1 MPQPLHRNGGHR
13 PVAAEQ
19 SRDIATVR
27 RERITRTAISG
38 ALAKGAAFLPT
49 LGIAP
54 IAASILKP
62 ERLGILMTL
71 SSLLAFLAMADLGI
85 GGNLVTSVSR
95 SFGAERHFR
104 VRVLIS
110 NGLALICGVAALIFL
125 LSVGMAFTRI
135 GTWMFPLS
143 TKPVQVEASYALA
156 IFGVA
161 FALSMPLTMLAKVQL
176 GLQMGHI
183 ANRWQATGYV
193 INFLAGALCCRLT
206 KSVPITMLGLQAGSL
221 ICGALNSFFLLRS
234 QHMFGFLR
242 RGLRRKAAYALLAGS
257 ISYLGMQVI
266 AVVSYASD
274 TLIVAHKL
282 GAQGA
287 TGYAIAER
295 LFSIVAAVIAVF
307 TAPLWAAYG
316 EAFGRKNYEWARRC
330 LWTSVRRFLLLS
342 GSISAC
348 LLLLFHPVSVLL
360 TSKVIV
366 IPMSL
371 AVLMS
376 VWRVIESLGNAL
388 SVYFLASEA
397 VGFVICCGAAT
408 AVVSFLLKVL
418 LVTRFGPITMPAA
431 TMLTFILLT
440 LIPSFI
446 YVRRRQRGEELSSN

>member
-1 MPQPLHRNGGHR
+1 MPQLLERDGDRSFSGEP
-13 PVAAEQ
+13 

-38 ALAKGAAFLPT
+38 VLAKGAAFLPT

-110 NGLALICGVAALIFL
+110 NGLALICAISALISL
-125 LSVGMAFTRI
+125 LSVGLAFTKI

-143 TKPVQVEASYALA
+143 TEPVQVEASYAVA
-156 IFGVA
+156 IFGIA

-183 ANRWQATGYV
+183 ANRWQAAGYV
-193 INFLAGALCCRLT
+193 MNFLAGALCCRLT
-206 KSVPITMLGLQAGSL
+206 KSVPITMLGLQSGSL
-221 ICGALNSFFLLRS
+221 TCGALNSFFLLRS
-234 QHMFGFLR
+234 QRMFGFLR

-257 ISYLGMQVI
+257 VSYLAMQVI

-282 GAQGA
+282 GAQEA

-307 TAPLWAAYG
+307 TGPLWAAYG

-330 LWTSVRRFLLLS
+330 LWTSARRFILLS

-348 LLLLFHPVSVLL
+348 LLLFFHPVSSIL

-366 IPMSL
+366 IPITL
-371 AVLMS
+371 AVMMA
-376 VWRVIESLGNAL
+376 VWRVIEALGNAL
-388 SVYFLASEA
+388 SVYFLAGEA
-397 VGFVICCGAAT
+397 VGFVICCGTAT
-408 AVVSFLLKVL
+408 AAVSFILKVL
-418 LVTRFGPITMPAA
+418 LVNRFGPLTMPAA
-431 TMLTFILLT
+431 TLLSFTLLT
-440 LIPSFI
+440 LVPSLV
-446 YVRRRQRGEELSSN
+446 YVRKKQSQEAFENP